1 MEDAPPPSS
10 EPPSKYPAG
19 SLRELLAV
27 AVPLA
32 VSTGSVSVA
41 QVVDRA
47 FLTRFDPDALA
58 AVMPAGMLHWA
69 LMSPFLGVAM
79 TVNTFVAQGTAA
91 GRRGEAAAAVWQ
103 GVLVAAC
110 AGVAFLLLAPL
121 APAVFAL
128 AGHAPAV
135 ERFEAEYFSVLCL
148 GGLPTVASFALAGW
162 HGGRGQTGVV
172 MAVNIALAVVNV
184 VLDRIL
190 IFGWGPIP
198 AFGVGGAAAATGL
211 AFAFACG
218 LYLVLLSREA
228 GFLAAWRVRWGL
240 MRRLLKFG
248 VPTGLHYLAD
258 VAALTVFLL
267 LVGRLGADGLAA
279 TSLTFNL
286 NSLCFLPAVGLG
298 SAASILVGHRVGEG
312 RPHLAVRTGWLA
324 AGVGGAGMLASG
336 VLFWFFPGP
345 LIDLY
350 VGDGASFTEAELG
363 SLYAVAPTLLKFVA
377 AYSLFDV
384 LAVVLGGAVR
394 GAGDTT
400 FPLVWTAAC
409 AWALMVAPTAAV
421 VWWEPL
427 TAAVLGEG
435 RALSERTGVVA
446 AWGCAA
452 AYIGVCGLGMA
463 ARFAGGKW
471 RGMTVLEPEFK
482 AEGGGRK
489 AEGTVV

>member
-1 MEDAPPPSS
+1 MDAALPP
-10 EPPSKYPAG
+10 PPSKYPAG

-47 FLTRFDPDALA
+47 YLARWDPDALA

-103 GVLVAAC
+103 GVWVAVIAGAC
-110 AGVAFLLLAPL
+110 FAALAPL
-121 APAVFAL
+121 APAVFAF

-162 HGGRGQTGVV
+162 HGGRGETRVV
-172 MAVNIALAVVNV
+172 MVVNLALAVVNI
-184 VLDRIL
+184 VLDRVL
-190 IFGWGPIP
+190 IFGFGPVP
-198 AFGVGGAAAATGL
+198 GFGVRGAAAATGL

-218 LYLVLLSREA
+218 LYFLLLAREH
-228 GFLAAWRVRWGL
+228 GFLDAWRLDRAL
-240 MRRLLKFG
+240 MRRLLRFG

-258 VAALTVFLL
+258 VAALTVFLM

-312 RPHLAVRTGWLA
+312 RPGLAVRTGWLA
-324 AGVGGAGMLASG
+324 AAVGGAGMLASG
-336 VLFWFFPGP
+336 AAFWFFPGP
-345 LIDLY
+345 LIELY
-350 VGDGASFTEAELG
+350 VGDGASFTEDELAALR
-363 SLYAVAPTLLKFVA
+363 SVAPVLLKFVA

-394 GAGDTT
+394 GAGDVT
-400 FPLVWTAAC
+400 FPLVWTMLC
-409 AWALMVAPTAAV
+409 AWGLMVAPTAAV

-427 TAAVLGEG
+427 TGWALGEP
-435 RALSERTGVVA
+435 RVLSERQGVVA

-452 AYIGVCGLGMA
+452 VYIGVCGLGMA
-463 ARFAGGKW
+463 GRFAGGKW
-471 RGMTVLEPEFK
+471 RGMSVLGAAGE
-482 AEGGGRK
+482 EGGGRG
-489 AEGTVV
+489 EG

>member
-1 MEDAPPPSS
+1 MDAAPPP
-10 EPPSKYPAG
+10 PSKHPAG

-47 FLTRFDPDALA
+47 YLARLDPDALA

-91 GRRGEAAAAVWQ
+91 GRRREAAAAVWQ
-103 GVLVAAC
+103 GAWVAVAAGAC
-110 AGVAFLLLAPL
+110 FAALAPL
-121 APAVFAL
+121 APSLFAL
-128 AGHAPAV
+128 AGHGAAV
-135 ERFEAEYFSVLCL
+135 ERYEADYFAVLCL

-162 HGGRGQTGVV
+162 HGGRGRTGVV
-172 MAVNIALAVVNV
+172 MAVNLALAVVNV
-184 VLDRIL
+184 ALDRVL
-190 IFGWGPIP
+190 IFGLGPVP
-198 AFGVGGAAAATGL
+198 ACGVRGAAAATGL
-211 AFAFACG
+211 AFAAACG
-218 LYLVLLSREA
+218 LYLVLLSRED
-228 GFLAAWRVRWGL
+228 GFLSAWRVDRAL
-240 MRRLLKFG
+240 MRRLLRFG

-258 VAALTVFLL
+258 VAALTAFLL
-267 LVGRLGADGLAA
+267 LVGRLGAGGLAA

-312 RPHLAVRTGWLA
+312 RPRLAVRTGWLA
-324 AGVGGAGMLASG
+324 AGVGAAGMLASG
-336 VLFWFFPGP
+336 ALFWLFPGP
-345 LIDLY
+345 LIALY
-350 VGDGASFTEAELG
+350 VGDGGSFTPAEEAA
-363 SLYAVAPTLLKFVA
+363 LYAVAPTLLKFVA

-394 GAGDTT
+394 GAGDVT
-400 FPLVWTAAC
+400 FPLVWTTAC
-409 AWALMVAPTAAV
+409 AWGLMVIPTAAV

-427 TAAVLGEG
+427 TGGTLTEREG
-435 RALSERTGVVA
+435 VIA
-446 AWGCAA
+446 AWACAA
-452 AYIGVCGLGMA
+452 AYIAVCGLGMA

-471 RGMTVLEPEFK
+471 QGMTVLG
-482 AEGGGRK
+482 EGAVGSRK
-489 AEGTVV
+489 

>member
-1 MEDAPPPSS
+1 MDAPPP
-10 EPPSKYPAG
+10 PPSKYPPG

-47 FLTRFDPDALA
+47 YLARWDPDALA

-79 TVNTFVAQGTAA
+79 TVNTFVAQATAA
-91 GRRGEAAAAVWQ
+91 GRPREAAAAVWQ
-103 GVLVAAC
+103 GVWVAVAAGLLFAAAAPR
-110 AGVAFLLLAPL
+110 AGD
-121 APAVFAL
+121 VFAL

-135 ERFEAEYFSVLCL
+135 RNYEASYFRVLCL

-162 HGGRGQTGVV
+162 HGGRGETRTV
-172 MAVNIALAVVNV
+172 MAVNLALAVVNV
-184 VLDRIL
+184 ALDRVL
-190 IFGWGPIP
+190 IFGLGPVP
-198 AFGVGGAAAATGL
+198 AYGVAGAAAATGL
-211 AFAFACG
+211 AFASACG
-218 LYLVLLSREA
+218 LYLWLLGRRA
-228 GFLAAWRVRWGL
+228 GFFAAWRVDRDL
-240 MRRLLKFG
+240 MRRLLRYG
-248 VPTGLHYLAD
+248 VPTGLHFLAD
-258 VAALTVFLL
+258 VAALTVFLM
-267 LVGRLGADGLAA
+267 LVGRLGPDGLAA

-312 RPHLAVRTGWLA
+312 RPGLAVRTGWLA

-336 VLFWFFPGP
+336 ALFWFAPGP
-345 LIDLY
+345 LIELY
-350 VGDGASFTEAELG
+350 VGDGRSFTPGELAALR
-363 SLYAVAPTLLKFVA
+363 STAPALLKFVA

-400 FPLVWTAAC
+400 FPLLWTLAC
-409 AWALMVAPTAAV
+409 AWGLMVAPTAAV
-421 VWWEPL
+421 VFWGPL
-427 TAAVLGEG
+427 TGGPAWGE
-435 RALSERTGVVA
+435 RAGVIA
-446 AWGCAA
+446 AWACAA
-452 AYIGVCGLGMA
+452 AYIALCGAGMA

-471 RGMTVLEPEFK
+471 QTMTVLDPG
-482 AEGGGRK
+482 AADGR
-489 AEGTVV
+489 